1 MKTEDIDKKI
11 GMPDVDAEWAKF
23 EHEVI
28 DKETASHKRV
38 MLWGLSIAA
47 SIALVAGIFLYG
59 HDVEEQAE
67 TLVAVA
73 EKSATP
79 ATHEAPATEPETE
92 SVSETE
98 KAPDA
103 EKAHNAEKATNTE
116 KAPKAEQRPDAGLL
130 AMATPSETKKEEVL
144 NTNPATENPTKV
156 FNFSV
161 EEQPRFPGN
170 LLAFIRE
177 NKRYDGLAQE
187 YGVKGR
193 VATSFLID
201 SLGYISEIKVHKCLL
216 KFDTLRLNRESP
228 EMQEQVKQQITKQ
241 LGDESMRIVRLMP
254 RWTPG
259 KMNGKPRNTRYVIR
273 VDFP

>member
-98 KAPDA
+98 KAPMLR
-103 EKAHNAEKATNTE
+103 KFLTPRRLLIQRRLPRRSNVLTQGCWLWQHLRKRRKKRCPTPIPQLKTP
-116 KAPKAEQRPDAGLL
+116 PKSL
-130 AMATPSETKKEEVL
+130 
-144 NTNPATENPTKV
+144 
-156 FNFSV
+156 
-161 EEQPRFPGN
+161 
-170 LLAFIRE
+170 
-177 NKRYDGLAQE
+177 
-187 YGVKGR
+187 
-193 VATSFLID
+193 TS
-201 SLGYISEIKVHKCLL
+201 
-216 KFDTLRLNRESP
+216 P
-228 EMQEQVKQQITKQ
+228 
-241 LGDESMRIVRLMP
+241 
-254 RWTPG
+254 
-259 KMNGKPRNTRYVIR
+259 
-273 VDFP
+273 